1 MEWVKL
7 GDYFEAPI
15 TGEWGENL
23 DSGESGSPVIR
34 TTNFTNEGKVNYD
47 DLALRRI
54 DRSKKE
60 NKLLKK
66 GDIIIE
72 KSGGTPTTPVGR
84 VVYFEGEENKYFVN
98 NFTAILRAKEGYNS
112 KYLFYL
118 LFNFHKVGLVLKY
131 QNKTTGI
138 INLKLKDYLKRTHV
152 ELPDSGEQEK
162 IVKNLEILEAS
173 IAKRREQIDALDALV
188 DSVFYEMFGDPN
200 VNPKYK
206 NMVKLGDLG
215 EWKSGGT
222 PKRSV
227 KEYYGGTIPWVTSG
241 ELNEIYICDALEK
254 ITRNAIAESNAK
266 FVEKGSLLLGMYDSA
281 GLKSSIN
288 LCTLATNQAIAFSK
302 LNSEISNTIYIYHL
316 IQIQRESLI
325 QQQRGVRQK
334 NFNLSMIKDINVTL
348 PPIGLQNRFADY
360 VTSIEA
366 QKESL
371 RASLS
376 ELETLFDA
384 LMQEAFSGHL
394 NQS

>member
-7 GDYFEAPI
+7 GDIAEIKKGKKVEQCEANINAVRYIQIEDLRHNDEMKFTSDPKAVMANSEDVLI
-15 TGEWGENL
+15 VWDGANAGTVSFDLEGAI
-23 DSGESGSPVIR
+23 GSTISKISIK
-34 TTNFTNEGKVNYD
+34 EKK
-47 DLALRRI
+47 
-54 DRSKKE
+54 KKE
-60 NKLLKK
+60 LLPQYLGIFLQSKEDYLRQTTTGATIPHINKQAVVQLAVPLFTLEIQNK
-66 GDIIIE
+66 IIE
-72 KSGGTPTTPVGR
+72 L
-84 VVYFEGEENKYFVN
+84 ND
-98 NFTAILRAKEGYNS
+98 
-112 KYLFYL
+112 
-118 LFNFHKVGLVLKY
+118 
-131 QNKTTGI
+131 
-138 INLKLKDYLKRTHV
+138 NLG
-152 ELPDSGEQEK
+152 S
-162 IVKNLEILEAS
+162 I

-188 DSVFYEMFGDPN
+188 SSVFYEMFGDPN

-227 KEYYGGTIPWVTSG
+227 KEYYGGSIPWVTSG

-266 FVEKGSLLLGMYDSA
+266 LVEKGSLLLGMYDSA

-334 NFNLSMIKDINVTL
+334 NFNLSMIKDINITL
-348 PPIGLQNRFADY
+348 PPIALQNRFADY

-384 LMQEAFSGHL
+384 LMQVAFSGHL
-394 NQS
+394 N

>member
-7 GDYFEAPI
+7 GDIAEIKKGKKVEQCEANINAVRYIQIEDLRHNDEMKFTSDPKAVMANSEDVLI
-15 TGEWGENL
+15 VWDGANAGTVSFDLEGAI
-23 DSGESGSPVIR
+23 GSTISKISIK
-34 TTNFTNEGKVNYD
+34 EKK
-47 DLALRRI
+47 
-54 DRSKKE
+54 KKE
-60 NKLLKK
+60 LLPQYLGIFLQSKEDYLRQTTTGATIPHINKQAVVQLAVPLFTLEIQNK
-66 GDIIIE
+66 IIE
-72 KSGGTPTTPVGR
+72 L
-84 VVYFEGEENKYFVN
+84 ND
-98 NFTAILRAKEGYNS
+98 
-112 KYLFYL
+112 
-118 LFNFHKVGLVLKY
+118 
-131 QNKTTGI
+131 
-138 INLKLKDYLKRTHV
+138 NLG
-152 ELPDSGEQEK
+152 S
-162 IVKNLEILEAS
+162 I

-188 DSVFYEMFGDPN
+188 SSVFYEMFGDPN

-227 KEYYGGTIPWVTSG
+227 KEYYGGSIPWVTSG

-266 FVEKGSLLLGMYDSA
+266 LVEKGSLLLGMYDSA

-334 NFNLSMIKDINVTL
+334 NFNLSMIKDINITL
-348 PPIGLQNRFADY
+348 PPIALQNRFADY

-376 ELETLFDA
+376 ELETLYDA
-384 LMQEAFSGHL
+384 LMQAAFSGHL

>member
-7 GDYFEAPI
+7 GDIAEIRKGKKVEQCEANINAVRYIQIEDLRHNDEMKFTCDPKVVMANSEDVLI
-15 TGEWGENL
+15 AWDGANAGTISFDLEGAI
-23 DSGESGSPVIR
+23 GSTISKISIK
-34 TTNFTNEGKVNYD
+34 EKK
-47 DLALRRI
+47 
-54 DRSKKE
+54 KKE
-60 NKLLKK
+60 LLPQYLGIFLQSKEDYLRQTTTGATIPHINKQAVVQLAVPLFTLEIQNK
-66 GDIIIE
+66 IIE
-72 KSGGTPTTPVGR
+72 L
-84 VVYFEGEENKYFVN
+84 ND
-98 NFTAILRAKEGYNS
+98 
-112 KYLFYL
+112 
-118 LFNFHKVGLVLKY
+118 
-131 QNKTTGI
+131 
-138 INLKLKDYLKRTHV
+138 NLG
-152 ELPDSGEQEK
+152 S
-162 IVKNLEILEAS
+162 I

-188 DSVFYEMFGDPN
+188 SSVFYEMFGDPN

-227 KEYYGGTIPWVTSG
+227 KEYYGGSIPWVTSG

-266 FVEKGSLLLGMYDSA
+266 LVEKGSLLLGMYDSA

-334 NFNLSMIKDINVTL
+334 NFNLSMIKDINITL
-348 PPIGLQNRFADY
+348 PPIALQNRFADY

-384 LMQEAFSGHL
+384 LMQVAFSGHL
-394 NQS
+394 N